1 MALVMK
7 NHLSAPLTGLALAL
21 SVTLASNQPSQAQSQ
36 SRLFTCALRDKY
48 PVTVVRHP
56 TRGSVPLIVWTNT
69 SQISDTWTPQ
79 KRCQEV
85 SDRFQK
91 LQNQGQLRI
100 LKTGTVNGQS
110 VICGLRT
117 NQGACDRKNVLLT
130 MTKDRDPNQVLE
142 QLLNTRVG
150 AGGEAVYLS
159 GDQEGHIKPTINR
172 DGTVSVDIDQV
183 INSNSEPLW

>member
-7 NHLSAPLTGLALAL
+7 NNLSAPLTGLALAL
-21 SVTLASNQPSQAQSQ
+21 SVTLASNQPSQAQSRQ
-36 SRLFTCALRDKY
+36 FSCGLSDNY

-56 TRGSVPLIVWTNT
+56 TRGSVALIVWTNT

-91 LQNQGQLRI
+91 LQNKGELKI
-100 LKTGTVNGQS
+100 LKTGTVNGQY
-110 VICGLRT
+110 VICGLGT
-117 NQGACDRKNVLLT
+117 NQRACDKKNVLLT
-130 MTKDRDPNQVLE
+130 MTKDRDPKQVLE
-142 QLLNTRVG
+142 QLLNTRV
-150 AGGEAVYLS
+150 AASGEAVYLS

-172 DGTVSVDIDQV
+172 DGTASVDIDQV
-183 INSNSEPLW
+183 INGKSEPTW